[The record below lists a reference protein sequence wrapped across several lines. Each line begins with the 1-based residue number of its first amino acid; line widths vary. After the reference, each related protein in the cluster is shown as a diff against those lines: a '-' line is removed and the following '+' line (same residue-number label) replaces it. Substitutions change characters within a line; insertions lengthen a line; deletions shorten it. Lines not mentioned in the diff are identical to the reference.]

1 MKKKLNVLLVFGT
14 RPEVIKL
21 APLITEFRKHP
32 SQINCK
38 VCVTGQHRQM
48 IDPLLKLFKIR
59 VDHDLDIMRPN
70 QNLEHITIAVLEKIG
85 LVFEK
90 ERTDWVIVQ
99 GDTTTAMAAG
109 LAAFYK
115 KIKVAHV
122 EAGLRTWDNENPYP
136 EEINRR
142 IIDTFADVYFAH
154 TPWAQKNLLNEGVPK
169 SRIIVTGNTVIDA
182 LFHTARQK
190 FVFKE
195 TALKALST
203 EKRRIILVTAH
214 RRENTGKP
222 ILDICSAIKHIALK
236 YKNEVFF
243 IYPVH
248 LNPNIHNP
256 VHKQLGGI
264 ENILLTKPLEYLPF
278 VHLIKR
284 SYFLL
289 TDSGGLQEEAPSLGK
304 PVLVL
309 RKTTERPEG
318 IKAGCVKVVGT
329 NTRNIIR
336 TIENLLRDRKFYQK
350 MSLVRNPYGDGK
362 TSQRIVQWLLK
373 DKRE

>member
-1 MKKKLNVLLVFGT
+1 MVKKLNVLVVFGT

-21 APLITEFRKHP
+21 APVIAELKKYP
-32 SQINCK
+32 SRISCK

-48 IDPLLKLFKIR
+48 IDPLLKLFKIK

-85 LVFEK
+85 PIFDIEK
-90 ERTDWVIVQ
+90 TDWVIVQ

-109 LAAFYK
+109 LAGFYK
-115 KIKVAHV
+115 KIKVAHI

-136 EEINRR
+136 EEVNRR

-154 TPWAQKNLLNEGVPK
+154 TPLAQRNLLNEGVPSSK
-169 SRIIVTGNTVIDA
+169 IVVTGNTVIDA

-190 FVFKE
+190 YVFKD
-195 TALKALST
+195 AGLKVISS
-203 EKRRIILVTAH
+203 EKRKIILVTAH
-214 RRENTGKP
+214 RRENTGEP
-222 ILDICSAIKHIALK
+222 ILNICKAIKHIALK
-236 YKNEVFF
+236 YKDEVLF

-248 LNPNIHNP
+248 LNPKISGP
-256 VHKQLGGI
+256 VHQQLGNI
-264 ENILLTKPLEYLPF
+264 ENVLLTKPLEYLPF
-278 VHLIKR
+278 VQLIKR

-304 PVLVL
+304 PVLVM

-329 NTRNIIR
+329 DTKTIIKTFER
-336 TIENLLRDRKFYQK
+336 LLQNKKEYEK
-350 MSLVRNPYGDGK
+350 MSRVRNPYGDGK

-373 DKRE
+373 DKRR